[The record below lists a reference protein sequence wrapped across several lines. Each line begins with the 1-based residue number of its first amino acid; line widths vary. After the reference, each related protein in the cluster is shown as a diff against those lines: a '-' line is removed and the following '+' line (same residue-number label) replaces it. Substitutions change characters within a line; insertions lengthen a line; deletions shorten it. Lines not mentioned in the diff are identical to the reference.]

1 MAEENGALERI
12 TVRAQEL
19 LEMGYD
25 YIVGLRKRQGQV
37 GPYVF
42 TSREELN
49 DMVIEP
55 RYSLTKFVTILQKK
69 DPDKKVAMI
78 GRGCDERVLKKLGE
92 MGLIDR
98 KKIEVIG
105 VSCTEEEAEEC
116 NCEKPIYDTTICT
129 GCWKCKEKCEEE
141 AIQVINPCPVIVPNE
156 FDLNLGNRK
165 AIYVPFPQAVPL
177 KFVRDP
183 EHCLKLTDKLACV
196 GCQEICDA
204 KAIIEEDTEKERV
217 LDVGAI
223 VVATGYDLL
232 SQSAIGEYGYGHY
245 KNVIDGLQFERL
257 CSASGPTLGKIQR
270 PSDGKVPKEVVFI
283 QCVGSRDPEGH
294 LPYCSKICC
303 MYTAKHAKLYK
314 ERVRDG
320 NVYVFYIDLRAGG
333 KGYEEFIT
341 RITEEDKVLYLR
353 GKVSKIFESPDG
365 KLIVWGADTLT
376 GKKIELKADMVVLAT
391 AMVTRESTNTVAKI
405 LKLRQDPYGFLFEAH
420 PKLRPVESPIAGM
433 FLAGA
438 CQSPKDIPETVAQ
451 ASGAASK
458 VLALLIKDHIELEP
472 LVAEVQDPNCDGC
485 AYCIEPCPYDAI
497 TLLEYM
503 RDGTVK
509 KTVEVNEII
518 CKGCGVCQATC
529 PKNGISIRNFTIE
542 QLTAMVNTLLRS

>member
-42 TSREELN
+42 TSREELS

-232 SQSAIGEYGYGHY
+232 NADQLYEYGYGRSQ
-245 KNVIDGLQFERL
+245 NIITNLELERL
-257 CSASGPTLGKIQR
+257 LSASGPTGGKIIL
-270 PSDGKVPKEVVFI
+270 PSNGREPGSVTFVL
-283 QCVGSRDPEGH
+283 CVGSRDETESTYCCRIGCMGALKQAYLLKEH
-294 LPYCSKICC
+294 LGDGLEINICF
-303 MYTAKHAKLYK
+303 T
-314 ERVRDG
+314 D
-320 NVYVFYIDLRAGG
+320 IRAFGR
-333 KGYEEFIT
+333 GYEDFY
-341 RITEEDKVLYLR
+341 RRLR
-353 GKVSKIFESPDG
+353 GLGVNMFRGRPSEINVLPDG
-365 KLIVWGADTLT
+365 KLNFDLYDSITKKLIQIDTDLVVLVPALVPRADAAELARLLRISQGAD
-376 GKKIELKADMVVLAT
+376 
-391 AMVTRESTNTVAKI
+391 
-405 LKLRQDPYGFLFEAH
+405 GFFLEAH
-420 PKLRPVESPIAGM
+420 PKLRPVDTLTQGI
-433 FLAGA
+433 FLAGC
-438 CQSPKDIPETVAQ
+438 CQGPKDIPDTVAQ
-451 ASGAASK
+451 ASGAAARACTI
-458 VLALLIKDHIELEP
+458 LTQREIELEP
-472 LVAEVQDPNCDGC
+472 IKSYVIDENCDGC
-485 AYCIEPCPYDAI
+485 AYCIEPCPYDAV
-497 TLLEYM
+497 TLIEYI
-503 RDGTVK
+503 RAGAIK
-509 KTVEVNEII
+509 KTVEVNDAL
-518 CKGCGVCQATC
+518 CQGCGVCQATC
-529 PKNGISIRNFTIE
+529 PKRGIIVRGFTLE
-542 QLTAMVNTLLRS
+542 QLTAMVNAAVT